1 MEDERWVLKTSMAYQ
16 PKIIKI
22 QGITT
27 NVKNATAIGFF
38 NGMQSS
44 ITFILGGVCACDAGV
59 CMLILRHEVRW
70 HAQHVR
76 FAFLPPLI
84 FSEAMNM
91 NMSGL
96 GFRISQVVK
105 GWPFRSVAIGVGL
118 LQPGGSEGNHRH
130 LRHGEALLLE
140 LLHHGCAWS
149 VGLRLAWH
157 LATAGRQLFGCGI
170 FGSSR
175 TSKGCQ
181 KSAVLSGWNAQ
192 KGIETVSRDSS
203 VMWGAGDVHFPASTD
218 RRPSLFLVEL
228 FKGFLR
234 LYPLR

>member
-59 CMLILRHEVRW
+59 CILRHEVW
-70 HAQHVR
+70 HAHVR

-96 GFRISQVVK
+96 GFRVSQVVK
-105 GWPFRSVAIGVGL
+105 GPSKVWLSGL
-118 LQPGGSEGNHRH
+118 LQPGGSEGN

-149 VGLRLAWH
+149 VGLRWH
-157 LATAGRQLFGCGI
+157 LATAGKCLAAAFLDPAQHIKRVPKERSAKWVECTKGNR
-170 FGSSR
+170 SR
-175 TSKGCQ
+175 
-181 KSAVLSGWNAQ
+181 
-192 KGIETVSRDSS
+192 
-203 VMWGAGDVHFPASTD
+203 F
-218 RRPSLFLVEL
+218 
-228 FKGFLR
+228 
-234 LYPLR
+234 